1 MVNAVGSPSE
11 QRLFGGSFRVVETL
25 DDDPRCGLL
34 LAEQTSTDRRCVLRV
49 LDPKLVASHEG
60 KKRFDQLRGLRA
72 RVHTDHLVEVLA
84 ADVEKSTGSPWFAL
98 AYLEGKTL
106 ADHASAPLDDE
117 DSLEILLQIAHGL
130 NAVHD
135 AGMVFG
141 DLRPERAI
149 VGKSRHLGSPFA
161 VTLLDFW
168 ARAWLRE
175 SLPDAAADG
184 ADALLWRAPE
194 QLTAGAEVTAAADV
208 WSFGL
213 LAFRLVTG
221 AVFWRAGDAPD
232 KATADDVR
240 KEITEAPIPS
250 ASARAAELGVE
261 PGLTPDFDA
270 WFARCVARDPAARFA
285 SIEAAVD
292 ALAPIL
298 EGDAAE
304 ASPVPAAKAP
314 KAKAARAAAPAAEA
328 PRALPAWM
336 RGSDFAIPAALIV
349 AIAVAFGIRASVRS
363 ARGRTTATGAVATG
377 GAAPATAAEGPR
389 PVVLTE
395 SGAAAIEAQLSA
407 RDRGSPVWIAV
418 AAVDPTA
425 EATGRQ
431 LNAIFERAG
440 WVTHPLQHPQV
451 RARPGVFLYAES
463 ESPPAYLETVQRA
476 LNAGGLR
483 PSTASGY
490 RAYLA
495 ERRAQQ
501 PDYQGFDLAEGQTY
515 VIALGRGE

>member
-1 MVNAVGSPSE
+1 MVKAVGSPSE
-11 QRLFGGSFRVVETL
+11 QRLFGGGFRVVEAL
-25 DDDPRCGLL
+25 DDDPRCALL
-34 LAEQTSTDRRCVLRV
+34 LAEQTSTGRRCVLRV

-98 AYLEGKTL
+98 AHLEGKTL
-106 ADHASAPLDDE
+106 AEYASAPLEDE

-130 NAVHD
+130 SAIHD
-135 AGMVFG
+135 VGMVFG
-141 DLRPERAI
+141 DLRPARAI

-168 ARAWLRE
+168 SRAWLRE
-175 SLPDAAADG
+175 SLPDAAPDG
-184 ADALLWRAPE
+184 VDALLWRAPE
-194 QLTAGAEVTAAADV
+194 QLAAGAEVTAAADV

-213 LAFRLVTG
+213 LAFRLITG
-221 AVFWRAGDAPD
+221 AVFWRAGDAPE

-240 KEITEAPIPS
+240 KEITEAPIPK
-250 ASARAAELGVE
+250 ASARADELGVE

-270 WFARCVARDPAARFA
+270 WFARCVARDPAARFEG
-285 SIEAAVD
+285 IEAAVD

-298 EGDAAE
+298 EGEDEAPAA
-304 ASPVPAAKAP
+304 PAAKAP
-314 KAKAARAAAPAAEA
+314 KAKPARAAVPEA

-336 RGSDFAIPAALIV
+336 RGSDFAIPAALVV
-349 AIAVAFGIRASVRS
+349 AIAVAFGIRASVRAS
-363 ARGRTTATGAVATG
+363 RGRTAAANVTSAVPGAVAP
-377 GAAPATAAEGPR
+377 GAAAPEGPR

-407 RDRGSPVWIAV
+407 HDRGSPVWIAV

-501 PDYQGFDLAEGQTY
+501 PDYQGFDLADGQTY
-515 VIALGRGE
+515 VIVLGRGE